1 MAIIATFQNVD
12 TSNFNINGRNAPKIF
27 NCIKL
32 SDTRLAIVNVFDNS
46 QELFRNIAFDE
57 IEVDG
62 VVYGSLEAL
71 VTAINPVIYASA
83 SVQNVSQAQ
92 LNAIQDIIDN
102 LPNLYA
108 DINHLHEGVYL
119 TEQEILNLIASNP
132 QASEIASAEIVGVQ
146 LRFLNANSQVLFSV
160 NASPFFRQGNLLQ
173 FNPAT
178 GRLQLRNQFFTL
190 LSEVT
195 IEANAFNYDVG
206 RFITGLA
213 NDLSNIVIE
222 DDFYFAETT
231 GGQLYFVNA
240 SNLDVQGSWRLK
252 VLQNDF
258 SQDLQDPDIDEPTYK
273 AYEIDNFD
281 TSNLQ
286 PNALIPFNFWRNKI
300 LKGGGSIT
308 EIVSA
313 NYIIQSTDYDLLIL
327 PGVKINITFPVAS
340 GNQGR
345 ELRLVLGENVVVT
358 PNLDLIK
365 VTSTNSVIYG
375 NTTADIETSSGQ
387 ELSLRIKSINWRGT
401 WEWVIMQNELIS

>member
-12 TSNFNINGRNAPKIF
+12 ASNFNINGRNAPKIF

-71 VTAINPVIYASA
+71 VTAINPVIYAPA
-83 SVQNVSQAQ
+83 SVQNVSQSQ
-92 LNAIQDIIDN
+92 LNAIQAIIDD

-160 NASPFFRQGNLLQ
+160 NASPFFSQGNLLQ
-173 FNPAT
+173 FNPDT

-195 IEANAFNYDVG
+195 IEAKAFNYDVG

-252 VLQNDF
+252 VIQNNF
-258 SQDLQDPDIDEPTYK
+258 SQDLQNPNIDEPTYK
-273 AYEIDNFD
+273 AYEIENFD

-286 PNALIPFNFWRNKI
+286 PNELIPFNFWRNEI
-300 LKGGGSIT
+300 LKGGASVT
-308 EIVSA
+308 EIVNA
-313 NYIIQSTDYDLLIL
+313 NYIIQSTDHDLLIL
-327 PGVKINITFPVAS
+327 PGAKIKITFPVAS
-340 GNQGR
+340 ANQGR
-345 ELRLVLGENVVVT
+345 ELRLVFGENVAVT

-387 ELSLRIKSINWRGT
+387 ELSLRIKSINWRGN
-401 WEWVIMQNELIS
+401 WEWVITQNELIS